1 MFVDANLTLG
11 AYPAFFASIH
21 LSAHKHQASPGL
33 SPGKLNSFLG
43 VDKSLPF
50 DFENSRNSSV
60 IIAHTV
66 CVPISLFPVLQQPS
80 RKNPVKG
87 STLHGTRS
95 KPRTFFWF
103 CINFKFPWLVNFS
116 AANQPPFAL
125 PCEERLEEELPLVST
140 SRHTLNYFT
149 LVATM

>member
-11 AYPAFFASIH
+11 AYPASFASIH
-21 LSAHKHQASPGL
+21 LSAHRHQASPGL
-33 SPGKLNSFLG
+33 NPGKLNSFLG

-66 CVPISLFPVLQQPS
+66 CVPMSLFPVLQQPS

-103 CINFKFPWLVNFS
+103 CINFKFPSFVSFYVADHL
-116 AANQPPFAL
+116 PFAL
-125 PCEERLEEELPLVST
+125 PCEGRLKEDLTLVSI
-140 SRHTLNYFT
+140 SRATLDY
-149 LVATM
+149 